1 MSDQYWS
8 KPVKLVPRENMEVI
22 ATIRPTFLPN
32 RFEDAMQAKQIA
44 FIESL
49 ILLRWLDTWG
59 SDQGG
64 FAVKIFL
71 FFFEDF

>member
-44 FIESL
+44 AFIEKLEHTLMAS
-49 ILLRWLDTWG
+49 
-59 SDQGG
+59 
-64 FAVKIFL
+64 
-71 FFFEDF
+71 